1 MNDIMYLIMALVVGF
16 IIGTIFYYGLW
27 FTVQKGIKSTL
38 PALWFLVSFLLRASI
53 ALIGFYY
60 ISIDHWQ
67 RLPVSLIGFLIARY
81 VIARITKPNKENQI
95 QINEGVQT

>member
-1 MNDIMYLIMALVVGF
+1 MNDSKYMILALIVGF

-27 FTVQKGIKSTL
+27 FTIQKGVKSAL
-38 PALWFLVSFLLRASI
+38 PALWFLVSFLLRTSI

-60 ISIDHWQ
+60 ISHDHWQ

-81 VIARITKPNKENQI
+81 VITRITKPNKEKQI
-95 QINEGVQT
+95 QINEGVRT